1 MDIPDVIK
9 IKMQNFTDAIRCG
22 NSTNKNILIY
32 RDSIIANIS
41 SVLDNTFPYF
51 STYASTDLKKQIIKV
66 FLEENTSLDPAF
78 HQIATE
84 LLKCSKNLEMSEQ
97 LSKLIE
103 FEWLLFSVEISDSK
117 VCKSSEK
124 ISNIDFADIK
134 GIDINPTVEFL
145 SLPFDASSLDKNVDL
160 KEESF
165 YIVYRNLN
173 HRTYYR
179 EISPIEF
186 ALISSALKNGVEVFD
201 SADFKNLDDS
211 YKEYLIQQ
219 LIIWHNL
226 NIITM
231 SLSN

>member
-117 VCKSSEK
+117 VCKSNEK